1 MTVIAVGIDGNLLND
16 ENMKVKIVI
25 SCPKLQTSQMLIITL
40 LWSHSISTEIAAVSI
55 SLPAALY

>member
-40 LWSHSISTEIAAVSI
+40 LWSHPISTEIAAVSI